1 MNDTTEHSAADLKAI
16 SGIASRAKEVE
27 AEIDALEQQLKA
39 KNAELEEIETKRLP
53 DAMAA
58 VGLKEFVLTDGS
70 KITVKPEYHASIP
83 KARKIEAFQF
93 LRDNEF
99 GALIKNELAIEF
111 GKGQDEMADEAYE
124 RLKGEFPDIP
134 VTLGESIH
142 AQTLKALVKEQ
153 FESGSPLPEDLF
165 GVHIITR
172 AIIK

>member
-1 MNDTTEHSAADLKAI
+1 MSEVQNEELKAI
-16 SGIASRAKEVE
+16 SGLAVKAKSVA
-27 AEIDALEQQLKA
+27 AEILSIEESLKT
-39 KNAELEEIETKRLP
+39 KKAELEEIETKRLP
-53 DAMAA
+53 DAMQA

-83 KARKIEAFQF
+83 KVRKIEAYEY
-93 LRDNEF
+93 LREHEF
-99 GALIKNELAIEF
+99 GALIKNELSIEF
-111 GKGQDEMADEAYE
+111 GKGEDEAAVEAFE

-134 VTLGESIH
+134 VQLSESVH

-165 GVHIITR
+165 GIHIITR

>member
-1 MNDTTEHSAADLKAI
+1 MSEIQNEELKAI
-16 SGIASRAKEVE
+16 SGLATKAKAVAVE
-27 AEIDALEQQLKA
+27 ILGIEESLKA
-39 KNAELEEIETKRLP
+39 KKAELEEIETKRLP

-83 KARKIEAFQF
+83 KTRKMEAYEY
-93 LRDNEF
+93 LREHEF
-99 GALIKNELAIEF
+99 GALIKNELSIEF
-111 GKGQDEMADEAYE
+111 GKGADDDATAAYE
-124 RLKGEFPDIP
+124 RLKVEFPDIP
-134 VTLGESIH
+134 VQLSESVH

-153 FESGSPLPEDLF
+153 FESGDPLPEDLF